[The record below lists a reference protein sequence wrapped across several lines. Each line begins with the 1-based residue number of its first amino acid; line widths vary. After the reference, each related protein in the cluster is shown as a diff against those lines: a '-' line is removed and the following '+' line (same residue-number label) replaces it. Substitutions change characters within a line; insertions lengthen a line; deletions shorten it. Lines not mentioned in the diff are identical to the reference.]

1 MLIKALAA
9 AAGNFGGGYSID
21 NSLRFNDDDSAYLSR
36 TPATAGNRK
45 TFTWSGWVKRGNLGN
60 KYLFTTTDASIND
73 AMYLFFS
80 GVDDLRYWDSKQ
92 GSRGIVL
99 ESNAVFRDVSG
110 WYHIVLMVDREAATP
125 ADRAKLYVNGE
136 ELSYSATSY
145 PNQDENSFV
154 NATETHYISAAPIYF
169 DGYMAEVN
177 FIDGQAL
184 TPDDFGEISATT
196 GEWSPIPYE
205 GTYGT
210 NGFYLPFDGTGLPQG
225 FSGGGGLISV
235 GLGSGGGGAGGA
247 GGSYD
252 DAVPSSNGGLGVSSS
267 ITGSSVAR
275 AGGGGAPSGGL
286 GQAGGGNG
294 GIVSSSSPTVGT
306 DATANSGSGGGG
318 GGILA
323 ASPFTRYAGGD
334 GGSGIVILRYPVS
347 GNGSATGGS
356 ETTISVSGVNY
367 KVHTFTSSS
376 TLSVSSGISDIE
388 YVVIGGGGGGGA
400 YGGGG
405 GAGGYR
411 SSVVG
416 ESSGGG
422 QSAEPK
428 ISIVSGSYPVTVGA
442 GGAGAP
448 TASSPN
454 SSAGQN
460 GGISRFYTIEC
471 FGGGGGASGE
481 SQDSGK
487 DGGSGGG
494 GSPNADPA
502 TIGGSPLL
510 PNDSSGN
517 SNNWT
522 ENNLASTD
530 YMIDTPTN
538 NFATLNPLSGFG
550 GGTFSEG
557 NLSLNTT
564 PAGNNV
570 STIAVS
576 SGKWYFEGRVK
587 LDNFYAVGITNE
599 AGVAFSGSISASGS
613 NSVGYWS
620 GGGIYDQGG
629 LVATVASYGTAD
641 VASAAVDMDSGNV
654 KFYKN
659 NVLVYT
665 YTFGVSGAGITF
677 DTLFAAV
684 NGGGGASRSVDVNF
698 GADSSFAGNKTR
710 QVNTDENGIGD
721 FYYEP
726 PAGGYLALCSD
737 NLPAAAIVQPQTQ
750 FNVVT
755 WTGNGTS
762 QAITGVGFQP
772 DMVWIKVRSTNYDHQ
787 IHDSVRG
794 AGLGLLT
801 NSTAA
806 ELNYAT
812 VTSFD
817 SDGFTVDAS
826 SYIGTNASGE
836 TFVAWCWK
844 AGGTAVSNTDGSIT
858 SQVSANV
865 DSGFSVVSYTGTGA
879 NATVGHGLS
888 SAPEMMLVK
897 DRDSTFTWRVYHA
910 SLANTQVLYL
920 SGTDAATTE
929 TATWN
934 STSPTST
941 VLSLGTSGGTNGS
954 SLNYIAYCFH
964 SVEGFSK
971 FGSYVGNGS
980 DNGTFV
986 YTGFKPAFVLVKR
999 TDSTG
1004 NWVLKDTARDTDNPA
1019 GFTLLADVADA
1030 EYGTSNTSLDILS
1043 NGFKPRTTSALVNA
1057 SGGTYIYMA
1066 FAEHPFNYATG
1077 R

>member
-36 TPATAGNRK
+36 TPSVAGNRK
-45 TFTWSGWVKRGNLGN
+45 TWTWSGWVKRGNLGTN
-60 KYLFTTTDASIND
+60 QDIFTGGTSTASASSLFYFGFWNGDQIR
-73 AMYLFFS
+73 FS
-80 GVDDLRYWDSKQ
+80 SGTAQL
-92 GSRGIVL
+92 GIT
-99 ESNAVFRDVSG
+99 SQVFRDVSG
-110 WYHIVLMVDREAATP
+110 WYHIAVAVDSTEAVAN
-125 ADRAKLYVNGE
+125 DRIKLYVNGN
-136 ELSYSATSY
+136 LISMTVS
-145 PNQDENSFV
+145 SFNLNDDTGV
-154 NATETHYISAAPIYF
+154 NATTQHSLGQVLSTQYF

-196 GEWSPIPYE
+196 GEWSPIEYE

-323 ASPFTRYAGGD
+323 TSPFTRYAGGD

-356 ETTISVSGVNY
+356 ETTISVSGVDY

-530 YMIDTPTN
+530 YMIDATN
-538 NFATLNPLSGFG
+538 NFSVFNPLSGFG
-550 GGTFSEG
+550 GGTFSE
-557 NLSLNTT
+557 N
-564 PAGNNV
+564 
-570 STIAVS
+570 
-576 SGKWYFEGRVK
+576 Y
-587 LDNFYAVGITNE
+587 
-599 AGVAFSGSISASGS
+599 
-613 NSVGYWS
+613 
-620 GGGIYDQGG
+620 
-629 LVATVASYGTAD
+629 
-641 VASAAVDMDSGNV
+641 
-654 KFYKN
+654 
-659 NVLVYT
+659 
-665 YTFGVSGAGITF
+665 
-677 DTLFAAV
+677 
-684 NGGGGASRSVDVNF
+684 

-710 QVNTDENGIGD
+710 QGNTDANGIGD
-721 FYYEP
+721 FYYAP
-726 PAGGYLALCSD
+726 PAGYLALCTD
-737 NLPAAAIVQPQTQ
+737 NLPEPAIVQPETQ

-755 WTGNGTS
+755 YSGDGTTPQS
-762 QAITGVGFQP
+762 ITGVGFQP
-772 DMVWIKVRSTNYDHQ
+772 DLVWIKRRD
-787 IHDSVRG
+787 
-794 AGLGLLT
+794 
-801 NSTAA
+801 STADHTILDVLRGDARLESNNTDA
-806 ELNYAT
+806 EVGGNAN
-812 VTSFD
+812 VFGSFD
-817 SDGFTVDAS
+817 SDGFTTGLSAQT
-826 SYIGTNASGE
+826 GASGG
-836 TFVAWCWK
+836 TYVAWCWK

-858 SQVSANV
+858 SSKCLLMLML
-865 DSGFSVVSYTGTGA
+865 
-879 NATVGHGLS
+879 GLVL
-888 SAPEMMLVK
+888 LVI
-897 DRDSTFTWRVYHA
+897 RVRV
-910 SLANTQVLYL
+910 LTQ
-920 SGTDAATTE
+920 
-929 TATWN
+929 
-934 STSPTST
+934 
-941 VLSLGTSGGTNGS
+941 
-954 SLNYIAYCFH
+954 
-964 SVEGFSK
+964 
-971 FGSYVGNGS
+971 
-980 DNGTFV
+980 
-986 YTGFKPAFVLVKR
+986 
-999 TDSTG
+999 
-1004 NWVLKDTARDTDNPA
+1004 
-1019 GFTLLADVADA
+1019 
-1030 EYGTSNTSLDILS
+1030 
-1043 NGFKPRTTSALVNA
+1043 ALV
-1057 SGGTYIYMA
+1057 TD
-1066 FAEHPFNYATG
+1066 
-1077 R
+1077 